1 MKLRTLYLLF
11 ALACVICTLAGCAL
25 LPEMRVFQKK
35 VPASLNEK
43 PPAQVEGEKRGA
55 AFIRAVSTPPVAD
68 PAQAVAAIYPVAAAL
83 SASLGEPAKP
93 VTVADQDAIIISL
106 RAGLAAKDAQL
117 DKWRQ
122 FGRKYGGTEL
132 EGTGIDVA
140 GPTGLLIMAAIVAAC
155 IFVPGFGYLALRV
168 VPLLWHTVRQTA
180 VGIEAFAK
188 ENVEAGAALKKDF
201 LARKMD
207 NAPKKLVKNLKTR
220 FKPVEL
226 ETAPAT

>member
-1 MKLRTLYLLF
+1 VKRALLIAVM
-11 ALACVICTLAGCAL
+11 ALALPGCAL
-25 LPEMRVFQKK
+25 MPEWRVFQKK
-35 VPASLNEK
+35 VPASMGEK
-43 PPAQVEGEKRGA
+43 PPAQVEGEKQGA
-55 AFIRAVSTPPVAD
+55 AFIRAVATPPVAD
-68 PAQAVAAIYPVAAAL
+68 PAKAVAAIYPVATAL
-83 SASLGEPAKP
+83 SASLGEPVKP
-93 VTVADQDAIIISL
+93 VTVADQDAIINSL

-122 FGRKYGGTEL
+122 FGRKYAGAEL

-140 GPTGLLIMAAIVAAC
+140 GPTGLLILAAIVAAC

-168 VPLLWHTVRQTA
+168 VPLLWRALRQTA
-180 VGIEAFAK
+180 VGIESFAK
-188 ENVEAGAALKKDF
+188 ENVEAGATLKTDF

-220 FKPVEL
+220 INPGEL

>member
-1 MKLRTLYLLF
+1 MKRTAIIILF
-11 ALACVICTLAGCAL
+11 ALAMPGCSL
-25 LPEMRVFQKK
+25 MPEWRVFQKK
-35 VPASLNEK
+35 VPATMNEK
-43 PPAQVEGEKRGA
+43 PAAQVEGEKQGA

-68 PAQAVAAIYPVAAAL
+68 PAKAVAAIYPVATAL

-93 VTVADQDAIIISL
+93 VTVADQDAIINSL

-122 FGRKYGGTEL
+122 FGRKYAGAEL

-140 GPTGLLIMAAIVAAC
+140 GPTGLLILAAIVAAC

-168 VPLLWHTVRQTA
+168 VPLLWRALRQTA
-180 VGIEAFAK
+180 VGIESFAK
-188 ENVEAGAALKKDF
+188 ENVEAGATLKTDF

-207 NAPKKLVKNLKTR
+207 NAPKKLVKNIKTR
-220 FKPVEL
+220 INPGEL

>member
-1 MKLRTLYLLF
+1 MKRALLILLVLTLP
-11 ALACVICTLAGCAL
+11 GCAL
-25 LPEMRVFQKK
+25 MPEWRVFQKK
-35 VPASLNEK
+35 VPATMNEK
-43 PPAQVEGEKRGA
+43 PPAQVEGEKQGA

-68 PAQAVAAIYPVAAAL
+68 PAKAVAAIYPVANAL

-93 VTVADQDAIIISL
+93 VTVADQDAIINSL

-122 FGRKYGGTEL
+122 FGRKYAGAEL

-140 GPTGLLIMAAIVAAC
+140 GPTGLLILAAIVAAC

-168 VPLLWHTVRQTA
+168 VPLLWRALRQTA
-180 VGIEAFAK
+180 VGIESFAK
-188 ENVEAGAALKKDF
+188 ENVEAGATLKTDF

-220 FKPVEL
+220 INPGEL

>member
-1 MKLRTLYLLF
+1 MKRAGFIILF
-11 ALACVICTLAGCAL
+11 VLAFPGCAL

-35 VPASLNEK
+35 VPADMSAK

-68 PAQAVAAIYPVAAAL
+68 PAQAVAAIYPVATAL
-83 SASLGEPAKP
+83 SGSLGEPAKP
-93 VTVADQDAIIISL
+93 VTVADQDAIITSL

-122 FGRKYGGTEL
+122 FGRKYAGAEL

-140 GPTGLLIMAAIVAAC
+140 GPTGLLILAAIVAAC

-168 VPLLWHTVRQTA
+168 VPLLWRALRQTA
-180 VGIEAFAK
+180 VGIESFAK
-188 ENVEAGAALKKDF
+188 NNVEAGAKLKADF
-201 LARKMD
+201 LSRKMD
-207 NAPKKLVKNLKTR
+207 NAPKNLVKSLKTR
-220 FKPVEL
+220 IKPDEL
-226 ETAPAT
+226 ETAPTPTPA

>member
-1 MKLRTLYLLF
+1 MKRVGVILLF
-11 ALACVICTLAGCAL
+11 VLAMPGCAL
-25 LPEMRVFQKK
+25 LPEMRIFQKK
-35 VPASLNEK
+35 VPADMGVK

-55 AFIRAVSTPPVAD
+55 AFIRAVSTPPVGD
-68 PAQAVAAIYPVAAAL
+68 PAKAVAAIYPVASAL

-93 VTVADQDAIIISL
+93 VTADDQEAIITSL

-122 FGRKYGGTEL
+122 FGRKYAGAEL

-140 GPTGLLIMAAIVAAC
+140 GPTGLLILAAIVAAC

-168 VPLLWHTVRQTA
+168 VPLLWRAMRQTA
-180 VGIEAFAK
+180 VGIESFAK
-188 ENVEAGAALKKDF
+188 ENVEAGATLKADF

-207 NAPKKLVKNLKTR
+207 NAPKNLVKKIKAR
-220 FKPVEL
+220 IKPVEL

>member
-1 MKLRTLYLLF
+1 MKKAGVILLF
-11 ALACVICTLAGCAL
+11 VLALPGCSL

-35 VPASLNEK
+35 VPADMSLK

-68 PAQAVAAIYPVAAAL
+68 PAQAVAAIYPVATAL
-83 SASLGEPAKP
+83 SGSLGEPAKP
-93 VTVADQDAIIISL
+93 VTVADQDAIITSL
-106 RAGLAAKDAQL
+106 RQGLAAKDAQIE
-117 DKWRQ
+117 KWRQ
-122 FGRKYGGTEL
+122 FGRKYAGAEL

-140 GPTGLLIMAAIVAAC
+140 GPTGLLILAAIVAAC
-155 IFVPGFGYLALRV
+155 IFLPGFAYLAMRV
-168 VPLLWHTVRQTA
+168 VPLLWSALRQTA
-180 VGIEAFAK
+180 VGIESFAK
-188 ENVEAGAALKKDF
+188 ENVEAGATLKADY

-220 FKPVEL
+220 IKPVEL